1 MRQVNLDKATIYIP
15 ARLRDEHL
23 IERVMAIAEKEERSI
38 NYLMV
43 CALREFVNREEAK
56 QRG

>member
-1 MRQVNLDKATIYIP
+1 MRQVNLDKLTVYIP
-15 ARLRDEHL
+15 ERLRGEHL

-56 QRG
+56 Q